1 MKELKFD
8 ITRVP
13 VLKLKHFE
21 VQAQMMVDIGVDGY
35 GATAEGQMNT
45 WVDGVVRLLSNGG
58 YVSVA
63 DLRKAAGL
71 DVIPADHFTGWDIFA
86 TTSIEIKEDKVVFPL
101 ILIKNING
109 PMAPGVFDWS
119 VLNRVKHEGL
129 ELENIEYFTQY
140 IEDLKSFYQF
150 TDEQVKKLLAG
161 DRYWTVEENK

>member
-21 VQAQMMVDIGVDGY
+21 AQAQMMADIGVDGY

-86 TTSIEIKEDKVVFPL
+86 TTSIEIKEDRVEFPL
-101 ILIKNING
+101 ILIKTLGWPID
-109 PMAPGVFDWS
+109 VRYFDWS
-119 VLNRVKHEGL
+119 VLDKVKHEGI

-140 IEDLKSFYQF
+140 IEDLKSYYQF
-150 TDEQVKKLLAG
+150 TDEQIKKMIAG
-161 DRYWTVEENK
+161 ERYWED